1 MKICDNCSRIVEN
14 LVEERLHMSL
24 KNGFWYSV
32 YVELCIPCK
41 DRLYEIEREHRE
53 YAILKSHRE
62 FLNGMRENEAVR
74 RREIHST
81 IS

>member
-1 MKICDNCSRIVEN
+1 MN
-14 LVEERLHMSL
+14 
-24 KNGFWYSV
+24 
-32 YVELCIPCK
+32 K
-41 DRLYEIEREHRE
+41 DRYEIESEHRE

-62 FLNGMRENEAVR
+62 FLNGMREDEAVR